1 MYIRMHIYICT
12 GLQVVF
18 FEGGYSDY
26 EEDRF
31 RRTGVKDPTQIKY
44 KPMPTFA

>member
-1 MYIRMHIYICT
+1 MLQLVTQACFI
-12 GLQVVF
+12 QVVF

-31 RRTGVKDPTQIKY
+31 QRTGVRDPTKIKY